1 MNIEFTDDE
10 RQRISQGIQQRYAK
24 AAANPE
30 GQFRYP
36 TGRTGIEGL
45 KYNPE
50 IVRSLPDEVV
60 ASYCGVG
67 NPFSMGDIRVGD
79 TILDVG
85 CGAGVDTLIAG
96 MMVGSTGKAVGI
108 DMVPEMVE
116 RAKQNLART
125 SLQSVEFHESSAE
138 HLGFPDQ
145 TFDVVISNGAINLIP
160 DKPKA
165 LTEVFRVLK
174 PNGRLMVADQVLVGD
189 RPADTKSMVDK
200 WAG

>member
-1 MNIEFTDDE
+1 MNHQFTDEE
-10 RQRISQGIQQRYAK
+10 RKRISQGIQQRYAK
-24 AAANPE
+24 VAANAQ

-45 KYNPE
+45 KYDSAV
-50 IVRSLPDEVV
+50 VRSLPDEVV

-67 NPFSMGDIRVGD
+67 NPFSLGDIRVGD
-79 TILDVG
+79 HVLDIG

-96 MMVGSTGKAVGI
+96 LMVGSAGKAVGI

-116 RAKQNLART
+116 RARQNLAKT
-125 SLQSVEFHESSAE
+125 SLQNVEFHESSAE
-138 HLGFPDQ
+138 HLSFPDQ
-145 TFDVVISNGAINLIP
+145 TFDVVTSNGAINLIP

-165 LTEVFRVLK
+165 LREIFMVLK
-174 PNGRLMVADQVLVGD
+174 PNGRLMIADQVLVGD
-189 RPADTKSMVDK
+189 RPAETKSMVEK

>member
-1 MNIEFTDDE
+1 MSHQFTELE
-10 RQRISQGIQQRYAK
+10 RQQISQAIHQRYSK
-24 AAANPE
+24 VAANPG
-30 GQFRYP
+30 GQFKYP
-36 TGRTGIEGL
+36 TGRAGLDGL
-45 KYNPE
+45 KYDPE

-67 NPFSMGDIRVGD
+67 NPFSLGDIRVGD

-125 SLQSVEFHESSAE
+125 SLQNVVFHESSAE
-138 HLGFPDQ
+138 HLSFPDQ
-145 TFDVVISNGAINLIP
+145 TFDVVTSNGAINLIP
-160 DKPKA
+160 NKPKA
-165 LTEVFRVLK
+165 LAEIFRVLK
-174 PNGRLMVADQVLVGD
+174 PNGRLMIADQVLVGD